1 MRRLVG
7 TSKRQIVKQGEKK
20 RERERREQRLKQIV
34 RVSTRQGRDARQG
47 ESEIPRKCEGKNK

>member
-7 TSKRQIVKQGEKK
+7 TSKRQIEKQGEKK

-34 RVSTRQGRDARQG
+34 RVSTRQGRDARRR
-47 ESEIPRKCEGKNK
+47 ESEIPRKCE